1 MSGPGETAR
10 AAKGYAHRWEGDAH
24 PGEGEVFRHR
34 WVLWNTAGETLVF
47 DREIN
52 CPVDIGDE
60 TVLHEVLRRMRRAA
74 VPETDDYPGG
84 PCA

>member
-1 MSGPGETAR
+1 MTR
-10 AAKGYAHRWEGDAH
+10 KAAVVENYAHLWEDDLL
-24 PGEGEVFRHR
+24 RHR

-52 CPVDIGDE
+52 CPVDIDGE
-60 TVLHEVLRRMRRAA
+60 PVLHEVLRRMREAG
-74 VPETDDYPGG
+74 VPETDDYPGR